1 MFGFIM
7 LFILSQFAISA
18 TLWWDDHNRWT
29 EQTKLKVKA
38 EALVWFGLLF
48 YPFLII
54 NVSRNLSAIIFSAVN
69 QSEGLK

>member
-18 TLWWDDHNRWT
+18 TLCWDDHNRWT
-29 EQTKLKVKA
+29 EQTNLKVKA
-38 EALVWFGLLF
+38 EALVWFGLSF

-54 NVSRNLSAIIFSAVN
+54 NVSRNLSAIILSAVN
-69 QSEGLK
+69 QSEGC